1 MKKNLSVIVPN
12 YNNEKYIEQCIQ
24 SILEQ
29 TYIPDEIIIVDDHST
44 DNSVSIIDRIV
55 RENCIVK
62 SILLPENQGVSHARN
77 IGLAA
82 AQSEYVSFI
91 DSDDYYYNKNK
102 LQNEMSIIENN
113 DGRVIAYS
121 KVYFVLEDGEKS
133 GVILPNNRKYLQ
145 GRIYNRLLT
154 ERFRMETL
162 ARDYCVKKDFLLS
175 VGGYNEE
182 RNLYEDLE
190 LMLKLAEKY
199 EYRCTGE
206 FGTAYRQTPHG
217 LSKKSKE
224 EHLQA
229 KKEIFENQLKGK
241 KRCYQLYLRMMRC
254 EHVIVE
260 EMQQLMYRMKDIVK
274 RIIRW

>member
-1 MKKNLSVIVPN
+1 MNKGLSVIVPN
-12 YNNEKYIEQCIQ
+12 YNNDKYIEQCIY
-24 SILEQ
+24 SILGQ
-29 TYIPDEIIIVDDHST
+29 TYTPNEIIIVDDHST
-44 DNSVSIIDRIV
+44 DNSVSIIDRLV
-55 RENCIVK
+55 RENSIVK
-62 SILLPENQGVSHARN
+62 PILLSENQGVSHARN
-77 IGLAA
+77 VGLAA

-102 LQNEMSIIENN
+102 LRNEMGIIENN

-121 KVYFVLEDGEKS
+121 KVYFVTENGEKS
-133 GVILPNNRKYLQ
+133 GVILPDNRKYLQ

-154 ERFRMETL
+154 GRFRMETL
-162 ARDYCVKKDFLLS
+162 ARDYCVRKDFLLN
-175 VGGYNEE
+175 VGGYNED

-206 FGTAYRQTPHG
+206 FGTAYRQTLNG

-224 EHLQA
+224 EHLRS
-229 KKEIFENQLKGK
+229 KKEIFENQLQGK
-241 KRCYQLYLRMMRC
+241 KRYYQLYLRMMRL
-254 EHVIVE
+254 EHIIVE
-260 EMQQLMYRMKDIVK
+260 GMQQLMYCMKDIVK